1 VIGKSGAYTHAF
13 PGNRIGTLYSWGLNN
28 SSQLAYSGSSF
39 GANTTPRRAQ
49 ALTST
54 QNWSSIA
61 SGSSFGLGILSD
73 GSLYAWGSNAD
84 GQCGIP
90 GSLTYTTPTQI
101 GSDLWASVACGGRHS
116 LGIKD
121 DGTLWAWGARQDG
134 VLGISGLTTNQA
146 TPALV
151 SSDSWTSVAA
161 SAYNS
166 FAIKSNGTLWG
177 WGMNIDEYLMP
188 EDDQSGPINQI
199 GSATWSKISA
209 SMSFASYIGRH
220 FAGIQSD
227 GTLWTWGY
235 NTVGQLGD
243 GTQVDKLTPTQ
254 IGSDTWNDV
263 AARDGGCIAI
273 KDDGTLW
280 AWGSNTNGQVGDGT
294 TTTRFSPVVISSETW
309 SSVAVSAAIKSD
321 NTLWTWGYNLYGT
334 VGDGTTQNALSPVRV
349 SHVEWEQIASANQLS
364 MIGLRK

>member
-1 VIGKSGAYTHAF
+1 MIGKSGTYTHAF
-13 PGNRIGTLYSWGLNN
+13 PGNRIGVLYGWGLNN
-28 SSQLAYSGSSF
+28 SSQLAYSGSNF
-39 GANTTPRRAQ
+39 NANPTPRRSQ
-49 ALTST
+49 ALTSM
-54 QNWSSIA
+54 QNWSTVSC
-61 SGSSFGLGILSD
+61 GHTFGLGLLSD
-73 GSLYAWGSNAD
+73 GSLYAWGRNAE

-90 GSLTYTTPTQI
+90 GSLTYTAPTQI
-101 GSDLWASVACGGRHS
+101 GSDAWTNVAGGGQHS
-116 LGIKD
+116 LAIKD
-121 DGTLWAWGARQDG
+121 DGTLWAWGRIGDG
-134 VLGISGLTTNQA
+134 VLGISGLTTNQT

-161 SAYNS
+161 SQYNS
-166 FAIKSNGTLWG
+166 FAIKSDGTLWG
-177 WGMNIDEYLMP
+177 WGINIDEYLMP
-188 EDDQSGPINQI
+188 QADQTGAINQI

-209 SMSFASYIGRH
+209 SMSFGSYTGRH

-235 NTVGQLGD
+235 NTDGQLGD

-263 AARDGGCIAI
+263 AARNGGCIAI
-273 KDDGTLW
+273 KSDGTLW

-294 TTTRFSPVVISSETW
+294 TTTRISPVLVSSETW

-321 NTLWTWGYNLYGT
+321 NTLWTWGYNLYGA
-334 VGDGTTQNALSPVRV
+334 VGDGTTQDALSPVMV
-349 SHVEWEQIASANQLS
+349 SHVEWEQIASTNQLS